1 MWLQTNRANDAK
13 NSGRFPGVV
22 WCLSMAGWGVEE
34 GIIWWLHSLVRRY
47 NYRPKDHTNSSSLL
61 LVSHDVQQL
70 RTIIW
75 AFCNVCPHSS
85 IFVSFSYNM
94 CGMQMYC
101 GCIYLHFI
109 IPKALY
115 NKQRVIKFITLTLCL
130 KKYLKIR

>member
-22 WCLSMAGWGVEE
+22 WCLSVAGWGVEE

-61 LVSHDVQQL
+61 LVSHDVQQF

-75 AFCNVCPHSS
+75 AFCNVCPILPYLFPSLTICVVCRCIVGAS
-85 IFVSFSYNM
+85 IYILSY
-94 CGMQMYC
+94 QKLFT
-101 GCIYLHFI
+101 I
-109 IPKALY
+109 
-115 NKQRVIKFITLTLCL
+115 NKGLLNL
-130 KKYLKIR
+130 